1 MPFAILTRRLKMVPD
16 GTLLAARIT
25 GQGLVADLMG
35 TGQALRREW
44 WPIGLACALTAP
56 RSRAARLGVALM
68 LTPIALE
75 WAKERPPVN
84 PFAYAALRLLDD
96 AAYGSGVIS
105 SSLRKRTPGPLL
117 PAIQGVAGLR
127 MVRVRSAVSTPW
139 TRSRL
144 VTLTDE

>member
-1 MPFAILTRRLKMVPD
+1 MIGDRELGA
-16 GTLLAARIT
+16 GE
-25 GQGLVADLMG
+25 DLMR
-35 TGQALRREW
+35 AL
-44 WPIGLACALTAP
+44 AK
-56 RSRAARLGVALM
+56 RLVDAG
-68 LTPIALE
+68 E
-75 WAKERPPVN
+75 
-84 PFAYAALRLLDD
+84 RLLDD